1 MRRNFNLRI
10 EGLLSQPGP
19 SRRTLLASLPA
30 VGVGAVLG
38 APLGSAD
45 DVAADPGAKVPPG
58 SFPRQADDVVE
69 EVVRFSH
76 FDVDEVR
83 VRVEARPA
91 LARASWDWGFGD
103 WESALGAASH
113 MGRPDIAEV
122 LMEHGAR
129 PNIFTAAMMGWLDVV
144 RSMVAAR
151 PGIQNRTGPHGITL
165 LAHARAGGEN
175 AALVAEWL
183 VELGGAD
190 PTPTMVDHDASLYV
204 GTYRFGSGDSD
215 VLVLDVNRRK
225 MLAVRRPGQTKRALV
240 PAGPHTFFP
249 EGVPSVRIEF
259 EIESAA
265 ARALSIRDGLLDV
278 RAVRSPDFDKQ

>member
-1 MRRNFNLRI
+1 MRRDFKLRI
-10 EGLLSQPGP
+10 ERGWNQPGP
-19 SRRTLLASLPA
+19 SRRTLLAALPVA
-30 VGVGAVLG
+30 GVAAVLG
-38 APLGSAD
+38 PLLGRAENAP
-45 DVAADPGAKVPPG
+45 AASGARTPPG

-69 EVVRFSH
+69 EVVRFAH

-83 VRVEARPA
+83 TRIEARPA

-113 MGRPDIAEV
+113 MGRPDIAQV

-129 PNIFTAAMMGWLDVV
+129 PNLFTAAMMGWLDVV
-144 RSMVAAR
+144 RAMVAAD
-151 PGIQNRTGPHGITL
+151 PGIEGRTGPHGITL

-183 VELGGAD
+183 VELGSAD
-190 PTPTMVDHDASLYV
+190 PAPAPDDVDGSIYI

-215 VLVLDVNRRK
+215 VLLLLVNRRK
-225 MLAVRRPGQTKRALV
+225 MLAIQRPGQTQRALV
-240 PAGPHTFFP
+240 PAGAHTFFP

-259 EIESAA
+259 EIVSGT
-265 ARALSIRDGLLDV
+265 ARALSIRDGTIGV
-278 RAVRSPDFDKQ
+278 RAFRSSDPES